1 MISGN
6 RSLIRKMY
14 GTVKNLL
21 PENSHFGFGVVYG
34 TCMISDKDKEDDE
47 ENSSSGSDDQ
57 KGRRMSTRTIQR
69 HEFQKVKH
77 EEWETKHMPEVI
89 DRRFLDL
96 TENWKNPNHH
106 HFKPVW
112 DSTLCF
118 ASGVET
124 TPDNLNI
131 TTSFVLLYF

>member
-47 ENSSSGSDDQ
+47 ETCAGS
-57 KGRRMSTRTIQR
+57 
-69 HEFQKVKH
+69 
-77 EEWETKHMPEVI
+77 
-89 DRRFLDL
+89 
-96 TENWKNPNHH
+96 N
-106 HFKPVW
+106 
-112 DSTLCF
+112 
-118 ASGVET
+118 
-124 TPDNLNI
+124 
-131 TTSFVLLYF
+131 